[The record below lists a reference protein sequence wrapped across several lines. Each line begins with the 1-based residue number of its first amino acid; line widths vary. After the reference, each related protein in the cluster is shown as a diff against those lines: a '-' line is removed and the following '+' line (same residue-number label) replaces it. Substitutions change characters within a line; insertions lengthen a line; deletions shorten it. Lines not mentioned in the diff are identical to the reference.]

1 MSYGIVPQSGLSA
14 LLPLKRI
21 VSTVSAAV
29 QSVVKPNVVKKVT
42 TGIVPVKQIV
52 STVSAAVPQPVVVPA
67 AQPILSTTPLVL
79 LKKAVEVIKQT
90 KEEAP
95 VTTTTSKPLVS
106 TPPLQ
111 PTVTPTLVRLN
122 TSPGTSVVSTAT
134 PTPIV
139 SVEPISITAPAQPE
153 TPTQVAGLPTI
164 VIVILVG
171 IGLSMLLS
179 KKG

>member
-1 MSYGIVPQSGLSA
+1 MSYGIVPQSGLGA

-21 VSTVSAAV
+21 VSTVSAAA
-29 QSVVKPNVVKKVT
+29 QSVVKPT
-42 TGIVPVKQIV
+42 
-52 STVSAAVPQPVVVPA
+52 AVPQPVVVPA

-79 LKKAVEVIKQT
+79 LKKAVEVIKRT

-95 VTTTTSKPLVS
+95 VTTTTSRPLVS

>member
-1 MSYGIVPQSGLSA
+1 MSYGIVPQSGLGA

-21 VSTVSAAV
+21 VSTVSAAA
-29 QSVVKPNVVKKVT
+29 QSVVKPNVVK
-42 TGIVPVKQIV
+42 
-52 STVSAAVPQPVVVPA
+52 VVPA